1 MQSAPHIGLVGNFY
15 GSLGVGRGNIY
26 LCLGHTRH
34 APCRKFR
41 DIYIEHVFPC
51 VLMDVDLFKKYYY
64 QVIAFFAEINLF
76 VHRTQ
81 FSIKVMI
88 KYSFLSG

>member
-1 MQSAPHIGLVGNFY
+1 
-15 GSLGVGRGNIY
+15 
-26 LCLGHTRH
+26 
-34 APCRKFR
+34 
-41 DIYIEHVFPC
+41 
-51 VLMDVDLFKKYYY
+51 MDVDLFKKYYY

-81 FSIKVMI
+81 FSIKVMV